1 MEQVILVDEHDQEI
15 GTMEK
20 MEAHRKG
27 LLHRAFSVLVF
38 NSQGEILVQQRADSK
53 YHSAGLWTNTCCSH
67 PRPHEC
73 IQEASARRLRE
84 EMGIAAN
91 PEFLFKFTYRTHLE
105 QDLVEHEVDHVF
117 TAIFD
122 GTPEANPHEVQAW
135 KFIDLDLLRKDVE
148 LHPSNYTYWFRL
160 ILEHTQLRL
169 RTS

>member
-15 GTMEK
+15 GAMEK

-38 NSQGEILVQQRADSK
+38 NSRGEILVQQRADSK

-84 EMGIAAN
+84 EMGIEAN

-105 QDLVEHEVDHVF
+105 RDLVEHEVDHVF

-135 KFIDLDLLRKDVE
+135 KFMDLDLLRKDVE
-148 LHPSNYTYWFRL
+148 LHPSRYTYWFRL